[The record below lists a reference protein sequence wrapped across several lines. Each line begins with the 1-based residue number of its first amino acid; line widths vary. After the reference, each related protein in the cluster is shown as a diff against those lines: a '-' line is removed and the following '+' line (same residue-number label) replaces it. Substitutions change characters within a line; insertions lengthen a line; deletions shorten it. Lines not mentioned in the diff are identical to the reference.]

1 MFTVSAHVD
10 ALVLVQSGEMISSNY
25 TSFGVA
31 MNSGGAASA
40 GCSRE
45 EHVPFLLRRIGFG
58 TLLAS
63 RKETLY
69 AWLSVLGW
77 LIFDNFI

>member
-1 MFTVSAHVD
+1 MFTVSACVD
-10 ALVLVQSGEMISSNY
+10 ALVLVEFGEMII
-25 TSFGVA
+25 A
-31 MNSGGAASA
+31 MNSGWCWPSA
-40 GCSRE
+40 RCSRE
-45 EHVPFLLRRIGFG
+45 EHVPFSLRRIGFG

-69 AWLSVLGW
+69 AWLSVLDW